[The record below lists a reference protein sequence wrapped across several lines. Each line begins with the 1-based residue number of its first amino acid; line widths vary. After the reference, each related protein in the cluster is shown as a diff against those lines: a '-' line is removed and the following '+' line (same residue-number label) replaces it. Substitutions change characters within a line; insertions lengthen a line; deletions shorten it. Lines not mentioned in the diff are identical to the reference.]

1 LELAGG
7 RFEDGRTEGIG
18 GWSRGTVGYIPGGP
32 NILIATTDHAEWDKS
47 FTAFGRVV
55 ESDMAAIDEL
65 LELPTTPFVHPEYKT
80 TMAMLVTKVRYTL
93 EGATDV

>member
-1 LELAGG
+1 
-7 RFEDGRTEGIG
+7 
-18 GWSRGTVGYIPGGP
+18 
-32 NILIATTDHAEWDKS
+32 
-47 FTAFGRVV
+47 
-55 ESDMAAIDEL
+55 MAAIDEL